1 MLSKITT
8 VLTEKPVNSAMIP
21 ITTITP
27 MKIKTQTINRKCAIT
42 FKKDIVHM
50 DKAANLLT
58 QRMRIITIT
67 QTTTTKKDS
76 ELTTTTSVPKKYAEL
91 T

>member
-1 MLSKITT
+1 
-8 VLTEKPVNSAMIP
+8 
-21 ITTITP
+21 
-27 MKIKTQTINRKCAIT
+27 MKIQTQTINRKCAIT

-50 DKAANLLT
+50 ETAANLLT

-67 QTTTTKKDS
+67 QTTTTTKRDS
-76 ELTTTTSVPKKYAEL
+76 ELTITTSVPKKYAEL